1 MIQSVIIIVVPLIMC
16 AMCHLNYK
24 ETFNI
29 RPDTMPRKELVHVL
43 TTSTTSHRPSK
54 RYTLVERWHSQ
65 TITAVGVFENCEIKL
80 ARCDEY

>member
-43 TTSTTSHRPSK
+43 
-54 RYTLVERWHSQ
+54 
-65 TITAVGVFENCEIKL
+65 KL
-80 ARCDEY
+80 RLLAIGQANDIL